1 MTHRART
8 FGRRLSSRH
17 GTVVAYLALVLASSG
32 VAYAAATVGT
42 ADVVNNSLKSIDL
55 KDGYGVGGVD
65 VINDSLTGADIQ
77 EGTLV
82 GVDAATLDGVQ
93 VADLIQGTGKASA
106 AWVFVPQG
114 TSATIFTQEET
125 GVVAEYRC
133 PMDLAD
139 PGYFFVTHDQYMR
152 VFVDRGGPNQPWE
165 SGNPNFVEVGP
176 GSDTGGSYMDA
187 NADNA
192 TLQVALSSGGFVT
205 TFEVYS
211 RHLGSS
217 SVCYVQGQAV
227 FTALP

>member
-1 MTHRART
+1 MVQAAR
-8 FGRRLSSRH
+8 
-17 GTVVAYLALVLASSG
+17 
-32 VAYAAATVGT
+32 
-42 ADVVNNSLKSIDL
+42 
-55 KDGYGVGGVD
+55 
-65 VINDSLTGADIQ
+65 
-77 EGTLV
+77 
-82 GVDAATLDGVQ
+82 
-93 VADLIQGTGKASA
+93 
-106 AWVFVPQG
+106 VFVNAG
-114 TSATIFTQEET
+114 ESATIFTQEET